1 MNPRVIIL
9 LSLAA
14 VISAANEP
22 IAIIKQEQNISPDGS
37 FFTRW
42 ESANGITFE
51 EQGVQKNLGQNDQA
65 EEVRGSAT
73 WTAPD
78 GQKINLGWQAQ
89 DENGAIFQGDHLPT
103 PPPPPEIPPVIQ
115 RALDCRSPLQ
125 GGEKQ
130 SVILLTRVACTCL
143 IIVSRKVVI
152 IVVISCKNFA
162 TLNEHA
168 FNPSCRVGFLR
179 LTTGLDAR

>member
-42 ESANGITFE
+42 ESANGITYE

-78 GQKINLGWQAQ
+78 GQKINLGWQA

-115 RALDCRSPLQ
+115 RALDWIAAHPYKEERN
-125 GGEKQ
+125 
-130 SVILLTRVACTCL
+130 
-143 IIVSRKVVI
+143 KV
-152 IVVISCKNFA
+152 
-162 TLNEHA
+162 
-168 FNPSCRVGFLR
+168 
-179 LTTGLDAR
+179 

>member
-1 MNPRVIIL
+1 MQWMWPVVVKHHSSIPNLSSILSRMIPRVIIL

-22 IAIIKQEQNISPDGS
+22 IAIIRQEQDISPDGS

-42 ESANGITFE
+42 ESANGITYE
-51 EQGVQKNLGQNDQA
+51 EQGVQKNLGQKDKEA

-78 GQKINLGWQAQ
+78 GQKINLGWLA
-89 DENGAIFQGDHLPT
+89 DENGAVFQGAHLPT

-115 RALDCRSPLQ
+115 RALDWIAAHPYKEERN
-125 GGEKQ
+125 
-130 SVILLTRVACTCL
+130 
-143 IIVSRKVVI
+143 KV
-152 IVVISCKNFA
+152 
-162 TLNEHA
+162 
-168 FNPSCRVGFLR
+168 
-179 LTTGLDAR
+179 